1 METNFPVFANKEK
14 NAGTLAFGKSNS
26 TRDPRD
32 PRRISEKFRFRL
44 HFPFPSPPTCSGRSD
59 SETIMNGADRFP
71 SDIDFAEL
79 IPTVVR
85 RVRDNRS
92 AGSHNADRRMY
103 SAALDTLSIH
113 SGVATAERKREK
125 ERAAIG
131 HAPCFATPLQP
142 ATALFISPCFY
153 YEPYTR
159 SPQPDSPR
167 LPFMRKILPDRKSND
182 RLKSK
187 ALIA

>member
-1 METNFPVFANKEK
+1 MFADKEKKCRNFAGIRKIELNERSERSETNIGE
-14 NAGTLAFGKSNS
+14 
-26 TRDPRD
+26 
-32 PRRISEKFRFRL
+32 ISVSL
-44 HFPFPSPPTCSGRSD
+44 VISPLPSPPTCSGRSD
-59 SETIMNGADRFP
+59 SETIMNGAGRFP

-113 SGVATAERKREK
+113 SGIATAERKREK